1 MARSSID
8 RRQEGRYPAL
18 VAVLNRRREVFGLCD
33 RELAERT
40 RSRFGASKNVSQ
52 IHRILH
58 GDSGTRQRY
67 AEQLA
72 NVVDVGRHVTRL
84 LIEFEDDLM
93 PLEFS
98 DVAPTRAEADEVV
111 EAYDLDEDMYAL
123 QGAVRLYERAMGHT
137 DRNSLHIRSDMSL
150 LIGKLVRLHG
160 TYPGFI
166 DDALRFVDDAMNLYL
181 ELQPGHDTDLEASV
195 VAAEIE
201 RATIYRRRGHLD
213 MALRVLTESRA
224 LHADVLTRSPRLDG
238 KCWHGFGDL
247 YEQKSLQLQGAH
259 FADLAREAYGKAL
272 SAYKQVSGLHTRVD
286 EQAIATDLAML
297 EIRAGEFD
305 AAHLRLDALVER
317 RELPPT
323 VEARLHN
330 RRAWAY
336 LGQGDIMKCQRFVK
350 KAAQAA
356 SAAGD
361 PLLMSMAEVLRLAF
375 YERVGMQKKSDV
387 QYDAVL
393 DWVYRDGIRHAEV
406 LQPVVNRARDGDPD
420 PRSARLGWLLRAP
433 WLNSLVLIMAAAWL
447 PACTA
452 SYDRLTYDANG
463 ASVSFDDVELDING
477 LVSAG
482 QIASDPKRVAS
493 DPKRVSSDPKRV
505 ASDPKQVNSDPKQV
519 SSDPKQVSSDPK
531 QVSSDPKQVASDPKQ
546 VSSDPK
552 QVASDPKQVSSDP
565 KQVASDPKT
574 AVHAACAGKTTTAA
588 KAPAADDSDSKA
600 PVTDKTG
607 VTPPVKDES
616 DPKAPIDTCA

>member
-1 MARSSID
+1 MARSTSD

-72 NVVDVGRHVTRL
+72 NVVDVGRHVARL
-84 LIEFEDDLM
+84 LIEFEDELL

-98 DVAPTRAEADEVV
+98 DEPPKRAQANEVI

-137 DRNSLHIRSDMSL
+137 DPESLYIRADMSL

-181 ELQPGHDTDLEASV
+181 ELQTALPADANVEQAV

-201 RATIYRRRGHLD
+201 RATIYRRRGHLG
-213 MALRVLTESRA
+213 MALRVLEECRA
-224 LHADVLTRSPRLDG
+224 HHVSVLEQRPRLDG

-247 YEQKSLQLQGAH
+247 YEQKSLQSGHEAD
-259 FADLAREAYGKAL
+259 ARRARESYDLALAAYGR
-272 SAYKQVSGLHTRVD
+272 VGTGRTRVD

-297 EIRAGEFD
+297 EIRAGDFD
-305 AAHLRLDALVER
+305 AAHTRMDALEAQHD
-317 RELPPT
+317 LPPT

-350 KAAQAA
+350 KAAQAS

-375 YERVGMQKKSDV
+375 YEHVGMEKKADV

-406 LQPVVNRARDGDPD
+406 LDPVARRAQEGDPD

-433 WLNSLVLIMAAAWL
+433 WLNAVVLALAVAWL
-447 PACTA
+447 PACTV
-452 SYDRLTYDANG
+452 SYDRVGYEAGENYGLAGTTL
-463 ASVSFDDVELDING
+463 ELDEQG
-477 LVSAG
+477 VVARV
-482 QIASDPKRVAS
+482 ASDPKSVAS
-493 DPKRVSSDPKRV
+493 DPKRVRREVSSVASDPKLVGSDPKSDPKRVNSDPKCV
-505 ASDPKQVNSDPKQV
+505 ASDPKQVKSDPKQVESDPKQV
-519 SSDPKQVSSDPK
+519 SSDPKD
-531 QVSSDPKQVASDPKQ
+531 VASDPK
-546 VSSDPK
+546 K
-552 QVASDPKQVSSDP
+552 VASDPKD
-565 KQVASDPKT
+565 VASDPKKVASET
-574 AVHAACAGKTTTAA
+574 KTVSKCTSPTSSDPKKPTDSDP
-588 KAPAADDSDSKA
+588 KAPAS
-600 PVTDKTG
+600 
-607 VTPPVKDES
+607 DES

>member
-1 MARSSID
+1 MARSSTD

-72 NVVDVGRHVTRL
+72 NVVDVGRHVARL
-84 LIEFEDDLM
+84 LIEFEDDLL

-98 DVAPTRAEADEVV
+98 DAPPTRAEADEVV

-137 DRNSLHIRSDMSL
+137 DRTSLHVRAEMSL

-166 DDALRFVDDAMNLYL
+166 DDALRFVDDAMNLFL
-181 ELQPGHDTDLEASV
+181 ELEHGGEALIEESI

-213 MALRVLTESRA
+213 MALRVLNESRA
-224 LHADVLTRSPRLDG
+224 LHAGVLARSPVLDG

-247 YEQKSLQLQGAH
+247 YEQKSLRQHGER
-259 FADLAREAYGKAL
+259 FAELAGESYHKAL
-272 SAYKQVSGLHTRVD
+272 AAYARVTSGRVRVD

-297 EIRAGEFD
+297 EIRAGDFE
-305 AAHLRLDALVER
+305 AAHARLDVLAEQ
-317 RELPPT
+317 RELSAT

-336 LGQGDIMKCQRFVK
+336 LGQDDIMKCQRFVK
-350 KAAQAA
+350 KAASAS

-375 YERVGMQKKSDV
+375 YEHVGMQKKSDV

-406 LQPVVNRARDGDPD
+406 LQPVVQRAREGDPD

-433 WLNSLVLIMAAAWL
+433 WLNALALVMAVAWF
-447 PACTA
+447 PGCVD
-452 SYDRLTYDANG
+452 SSNRLG
-463 ASVSFDDVELDING
+463 FDSGRGDDIEFELNVDQLGSIG
-477 LVSAG
+477 HA
-482 QIASDPKRVAS
+482 ASDPKKVGS
-493 DPKRVSSDPKRV
+493 DPKRLR
-505 ASDPKQVNSDPKQV
+505 SDPKQVNSDPKQIASDPKKA
-519 SSDPKQVSSDPK
+519 SSDPKQVNSDPK
-531 QVSSDPKQVASDPKQ
+531 KLNSDPKTVSSDPKKTASDPKS

-552 QVASDPKQVSSDP
+552 SVSSDP
-565 KQVASDPKT
+565 KKLGSDPKT
-574 AVHAACAGKTTTAA
+574 VGSDPKHVATTKACKNKISSDPKKPTD
-588 KAPAADDSDSKA
+588 DDSDPK
-600 PVTDKTG
+600 V
-607 VTPPVKDES
+607 PVKDDS
-616 DPKAPIDTCA
+616 DPKAPIDACA